1 MTDTAAR
8 PPLRLPRSV
17 RSTLGLDAGAVVLA
31 AALTFLAVSVV
42 RALPLELVQDS
53 WLTLVS
59 GREVA
64 QHGLPQH
71 DALAAWTHGA
81 RWIDQQ
87 WLGQLLYYGLWHAGG
102 MRLVLLTHAALVL
115 ATFAIGVRA
124 ARALGAPAAAIV
136 LTLLAALATAPWALQ
151 MRAQVFGELFF
162 VVLVWLLVADARR
175 PTSRV
180 LLALPL
186 LALWA
191 NVHGSVVLG
200 AALVALRALTLVR
213 VRPSRAALLLGG
225 ACAAPLATPY
235 GLAIVDYYRS
245 LLLNPV
251 LHRFLD
257 EWQPSAPSVR
267 TAALYVLAAVTIW
280 AVGRYGREA
289 GRFEQA
295 ALLVTL
301 LSAVSAVRNTL
312 WFALCAL
319 VVLPGLVAPALR
331 GLDFSRFAR
340 FVAPLAGAVAVTA
353 VATAAFAATRP
364 AAWYVTQWP
373 HDAGRSVAALAG
385 SGIVLADDRHADWLL
400 WEHPELRG
408 RVAYD
413 VRFELFDERQFERLY
428 EYRNRIGDH
437 WRDAVRGASVV
448 AFAPELEPHVAHA
461 LVTRSGFRRVT
472 QERGLLVL
480 AR

>member
-8 PPLRLPRSV
+8 PPLRLPRSA
-17 RSTLGLDAGAVVLA
+17 RLARDLDGGAVVLVA
-31 AALTFLAVSVV
+31 VLAFLAVLVV
-42 RALPLELVQDS
+42 AFLPDEIVQDS
-53 WLTLVS
+53 WLTLVG
-59 GREVA
+59 GREVV

-71 DALAAWTHGA
+71 DTLAAWTRGE

-87 WLGQLLYYGLWHAGG
+87 WLGQLVSYRLWQAGG
-102 MRLVLLTHAALVL
+102 MRLVMLVHAALL
-115 ATFAIGVRA
+115 LTTFGIAMRA
-124 ARALGAPAAAIV
+124 ARRLGAPPAAIA
-136 LTLLAALATAPWALQ
+136 LTVFGAVATAPWALQ
-151 MRAQVFGELFF
+151 MRAQVYGELFF

-175 PTSRV
+175 PSPRV

-200 AALVALRALTLVR
+200 AALVGLRALTLVR
-213 VRPSRAALLLGG
+213 VRPSRAALLLAG

-235 GLAIVDYYRS
+235 GPAIVDYYRS

-251 LHRFLD
+251 LHRFVD

-267 TAALYVLAAVTIW
+267 AAALYLVAAVTVW

-289 GRFEQA
+289 GRFEQT
-295 ALLVTL
+295 ALLLTL
-301 LSAVSAVRNTL
+301 LSALTAVRNTV

-340 FVAPLAGAVAVTA
+340 LAAPLAAAVGATL
-353 VATAAFAATRP
+353 VATAGFAATRP
-364 AAWYVTQWP
+364 AEWYVAQWP
-373 HDAGRSVAALAG
+373 HDAGRSVAAAAA

-413 VRFELFDERQFERLY
+413 IRFELLDERQFERLY
-428 EYRNRIGDH
+428 EYRNRVGDH

-448 AFAPELEPHVAHA
+448 AFDPALQPRVEHA
-461 LVTRSGFRRVT
+461 LVARSGFRRVT
-472 QERGLLVL
+472 REPGLVVL